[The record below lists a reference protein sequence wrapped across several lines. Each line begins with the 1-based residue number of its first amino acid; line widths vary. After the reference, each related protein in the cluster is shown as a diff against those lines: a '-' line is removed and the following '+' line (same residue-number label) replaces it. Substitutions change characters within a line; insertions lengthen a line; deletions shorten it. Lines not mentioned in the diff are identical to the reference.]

1 MTVLCDIKYKKT
13 PWGLVKSFIEKN
25 CWAGIEVLCD
35 GFCYV
40 TQNLSQEHYVAL
52 AGSLDR
58 EVEARIEQEP
68 GTESKAKKLTRSK
81 TNTILVVNSI
91 C

>member
-1 MTVLCDIKYKKT
+1 ML
-13 PWGLVKSFIEKN
+13 S
-25 CWAGIEVLCD
+25 
-35 GFCYV
+35 YV
-40 TQNLSQEHYVAL
+40 TQNLLQEHYVAL

-81 TNTILVVNSI
+81 TNTMLVVNSI
-91 C
+91 LFVSFSFCLADSSKSKQQENEESEKILRWRGRG

>member
-1 MTVLCDIKYKKT
+1 M
-13 PWGLVKSFIEKN
+13 
-25 CWAGIEVLCD
+25 
-35 GFCYV
+35 
-40 TQNLSQEHYVAL
+40 AL

-81 TNTILVVNSI
+81 RNTMVVVDLFVNFSTVWQKAQK
-91 C
+91 

>member
-1 MTVLCDIKYKKT
+1 M
-13 PWGLVKSFIEKN
+13 S
-25 CWAGIEVLCD
+25 
-35 GFCYV
+35 CYV
-40 TQNLSQEHYVAL
+40 NHNLSQEHYVAL

-81 TNTILVVNSI
+81 THTILVMNTI
-91 C
+91 CL

>member
-1 MTVLCDIKYKKT
+1 MSHTH
-13 PWGLVKSFIEKN
+13 
-25 CWAGIEVLCD
+25 
-35 GFCYV
+35 
-40 TQNLSQEHYVAL
+40 NLSQEHYVAL

-81 TNTILVVNSI
+81 TNTILVLNFI

>member
-1 MTVLCDIKYKKT
+1 MVCH
-13 PWGLVKSFIEKN
+13 
-25 CWAGIEVLCD
+25 
-35 GFCYV
+35 V
-40 TQNLSQEHYVAL
+40 THNLLQEHYVAL

-81 TNTILVVNSI
+81 TNTMLVVNTI
-91 C
+91 CL

>member
-1 MTVLCDIKYKKT
+1 MV
-13 PWGLVKSFIEKN
+13 
-25 CWAGIEVLCD
+25 
-35 GFCYV
+35 CYV
-40 TQNLSQEHYVAL
+40 THNLSQEHYVAL

-91 C
+91 CS

>member
-1 MTVLCDIKYKKT
+1 MSPHDL
-13 PWGLVKSFIEKN
+13 L
-25 CWAGIEVLCD
+25 
-35 GFCYV
+35 
-40 TQNLSQEHYVAL
+40 QEHYVAL

-68 GTESKAKKLTRSK
+68 GNESKAKKLTRSK
-81 TNTILVVNSI
+81 TNTNLVVNSI

>member
-1 MTVLCDIKYKKT
+1 ML
-13 PWGLVKSFIEKN
+13 
-25 CWAGIEVLCD
+25 
-35 GFCYV
+35 CYV
-40 TQNLSQEHYVAL
+40 THNLLQEHYVAL

-81 TNTILVVNSI
+81 TKIMLVVNSI
-91 C
+91 CL